1 MDGRVSGQGRGGLLL
16 ASAAARLLREL
27 DVGGG
32 DFLQFADARA
42 ALPDDAPDLRGR
54 DGQLHRQPHVLAT
67 TAPAT
72 QMLTTLEWMQ
82 EWFQHVSTM

>member
-1 MDGRVSGQGRGGLLL
+1 MDGRVSGQVCSGLLL
-16 ASAAARLLREL
+16 APAAAARLLREL

-32 DFLQFADARA
+32 DLLQLSDARA

-72 QMLTTLEWMQ
+72 QMLCQLSNGWKNGINM
-82 EWFQHVSTM
+82 

>member
-72 QMLTTLEWMQ
+72 QTLSFLEWM
-82 EWFQHVSTM
+82 